1 MLNCLLKFQIYTLRS
16 ADPIRVGMPNRR
28 IRRILIMDVVA
39 ALNVWKWEDDPRSL
53 TLEWIDNHSDVTP
66 IESAGKIKDP
76 FKDVMVIERDRRN
89 GFRQ

>member
-1 MLNCLLKFQIYTLRS
+1 
-16 ADPIRVGMPNRR
+16 
-28 IRRILIMDVVA
+28 MDVVA